1 MALPPSGLA
10 REDVE
15 LVHIETK
22 HVTLVIKGKPYHE
35 QYKGL
40 QQYRKLDFH
49 ESMEFFVKGEDILEV
64 KIFDIDQQR
73 LVEWSAG
80 HRPIFFENGIYQIIV
95 SPKNDVE
102 LTFYHEY
109 PSLRRAVDRVSIGN
123 QYVLMGN
130 LHFQNEVGLST
141 FEIRMGDKVLL
152 EVTIE
157 IFPTKLNYK
166 EDYQKLLQ
174 EVSDE
179 IYNLA
184 FHFIKK
190 TYQRAKAKL
199 DGTPSRSEFFRLME
213 VHFHDFLQ
221 AIRQIERQPHHQ
233 LVTTHVKT
241 RGDQL
246 GRLDQQGRNYLRKRP
261 HLFCEVH
268 NGIRIQHRSLMPVSG
283 LKAKKEMTY
292 DTLENRFVKWMMTRL
307 IDKLQD
313 LWEKVQS
320 KNKRYEVEAD
330 PDLLTKIM
338 NMIRALEAK
347 TNNSFW
353 RSVGKLDRSI
363 MSLVLQMAPGYR
375 DAYQIFLIVTRGLAL
390 QGKLYQMSVKD
401 VATLYEYWTF
411 LKLGQLLGK
420 KYKLVSQDIIQ
431 VNRSG
436 LFVNLEKN
444 RSAKRVYEHPHT
456 GEKIILTY
464 QKYEGRLPTIPQ
476 IPDTMLS
483 IEKKGK
489 DYTFNYIFDAKYRI
503 DFAVEG
509 SSYQKRYHIPGPM
522 EEDINTM
529 HRYRDS
535 LVVRHNGPYERTAFG
550 AYVLFP
556 WYDEDS
562 YQEHKLYK
570 SINEVNI
577 GGLPFLPNAT
587 RLVEQLIERLIEK
600 SPEELQKEGILPQGI
615 MEEWRSSFD
624 EKVLVGM
631 VPSARNY
638 HAHLRHRFYHI
649 PVKRLKK
656 GWQEAKYIALYPKQ
670 GAAPVNGVTCFGKIT
685 DVKFV
690 KRYEINE
697 LPKNS
702 SEEYVRFEIE
712 SWHFLKDIIR
722 PVGYGISVYT
732 MTTLNTLKEAKELPE
747 LFMKSKEEIA
757 LWRML
762 RRLSDRI
769 RFDLDDRYLDKASK
783 IKAYRIK
790 DIVIQLEDQ
799 QLAITRG
806 TERKTLPV
814 EALLKQPSM
823 VFKEM
828 VRLMD
833 RDNT

>member
-1 MALPPSGLA
+1 MMALPPSGLV

-15 LVHIETK
+15 LVHIETEFL
-22 HVTLVIKGKPYHE
+22 TLVIKGKPYHE
-35 QYKGL
+35 QYQGL
-40 QQYRKLDFH
+40 QQYRQLDFH
-49 ESMEFFVKGEDILEV
+49 EWMEFSVEGEGIQEV
-64 KIFDIDQQR
+64 KVFDIDQQK
-73 LVEWSAG
+73 LVEWST
-80 HRPIFFENGIYQIIV
+80 HRPIFFENGIYQVIV
-95 SPKNDVE
+95 SPKMDGDF
-102 LTFYHEY
+102 TFYHEH
-109 PSLRRAVDRVSIGN
+109 PLLRRAIDKVKIGN
-123 QYVLMGN
+123 DYILMGN
-130 LHFQNEVGLST
+130 LQFQNEVGFST
-141 FEIRMGDKVLL
+141 FEIRNGNKTIL
-152 EVTIE
+152 EVTLE

-213 VHFHDFLQ
+213 AHFHDFLQ
-221 AIRQIERQPHHQ
+221 AINQIERQPHHQ
-233 LVTTHVKT
+233 LVTTHVKA

-246 GRLDQQGRNYLRKRP
+246 GRLDQKGRQYLRKRP
-261 HLFCEVH
+261 QLFCEVA
-268 NGIRIQHRSLMPVSG
+268 NGLMLHERSVMPISG
-283 LKAKKEMTY
+283 LKMKKELTY
-292 DTLENRFVKWMMTRL
+292 DTLENRFVKWMITRL
-307 IDKLQD
+307 IHKLTD
-313 LWEKVQS
+313 LFAKVES
-320 KNKRYEVEAD
+320 KNKRYEVEPD
-330 PDLLTKIM
+330 TDLLAKIANMKKELEKKTK
-338 NMIRALEAK
+338 NR
-347 TNNSFW
+347 FW
-353 RSVGKLDRSI
+353 QPIGKLDRSV

-375 DAYQIFLIVTRGLAL
+375 DAFQIYLIVTRGLAL

-411 LKLGQLLGK
+411 LKLGQILGK

-431 VNRSG
+431 VNRTG

-444 RSAKRVYEHPHT
+444 RFATRVYEHPHT
-456 GEKIILTY
+456 GEKITLTY
-464 QKYEGRLPTIPQ
+464 QKYEGKLPTIPQ
-476 IPDTMLS
+476 IPDTMLA

-489 DYTFNYIFDAKYRI
+489 DYTYNYIFDAKYRI
-503 DFAVEG
+503 DFAIEG
-509 SSYQKRYHIPGPM
+509 SSYHRNYQLPGPR

-535 LVVRHNGPYERTAFG
+535 LVVRHDGPYERAAFG

-562 YQEHKLYK
+562 YEQHKLYK

-587 RLVEQLIERLIEK
+587 RLVEQLIERLVEK
-600 SPEELQKEGILPQGI
+600 SPEELQKEGILPRGTI
-615 MEEWRSSFD
+615 EEWTSSLD

-631 VPSARNY
+631 VPREQNY
-638 HAHLRHRFYHI
+638 RAHLQHRFYHI

-656 GWQEAKYIALYPKQ
+656 GWQEATYIALYPKK
-670 GAAPVNGVTCFGKIT
+670 GAAPVNGVTCYGKIV

-690 KRYEINE
+690 KRFEINE

-702 SEEYVRFEIE
+702 SEECVKFEIE
-712 SWHFLKDIIR
+712 SWHFLKNIVR

-747 LFMKSKEEIA
+747 LFMKSKEEIT

-783 IKAYRIK
+783 IEAYRIK
-790 DIVIQLEDQ
+790 DIVIKLADHQLV
-799 QLAITRG
+799 ITKG
-806 TERKTLPV
+806 DEIKTLPMDD
-814 EALLKQPSM
+814 LLKQPSM
-823 VFKEM
+823 VFKEILRVM
-828 VRLMD
+828 G
-833 RDNT
+833 